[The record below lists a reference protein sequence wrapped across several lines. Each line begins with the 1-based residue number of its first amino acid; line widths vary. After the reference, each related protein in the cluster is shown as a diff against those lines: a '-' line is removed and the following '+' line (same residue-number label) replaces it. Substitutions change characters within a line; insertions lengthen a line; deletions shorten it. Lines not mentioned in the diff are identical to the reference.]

1 MLQLKLPNQPCTVRL
16 RILLPGFTPNV
27 CFGGRVLHVPR
38 FGRQGLGSK
47 KLQDYNQGTRKKGT
61 TGQEREKRTDKRQ
74 DRQGELIE
82 GCPVKTPSWPFCTQK
97 RVLPRHVVRKLV
109 EKGHARTSA
118 AQPIQS
124 AP

>member
-1 MLQLKLPNQPCTVRL
+1 MS
-16 RILLPGFTPNV
+16 
-27 CFGGRVLHVPR
+27 VLVAEFCMCR
-38 FGRQGLGSK
+38 DSVARDWAAKSCK
-47 KLQDYNQGTRKKGT
+47 IIIK
-61 TGQEREKRTDKRQ
+61 GQEREGQQGQERERKEQINGQTDK
-74 DRQGELIE
+74 GSSSE

>member
-1 MLQLKLPNQPCTVRL
+1 MS
-16 RILLPGFTPNV
+16 
-27 CFGGRVLHVPR
+27 VLVAEFCMCR
-38 FGRQGLGSK
+38 DSVARDWAAKSCK
-47 KLQDYNQGTRKKGT
+47 IIIK
-61 TGQEREKRTDKRQ
+61 GQERKGQQGQQGQQRQEKDRKEQINGQTDK
-74 DRQGELIE
+74 GSSSE

>member
-1 MLQLKLPNQPCTVRL
+1 M
-16 RILLPGFTPNV
+16 
-27 CFGGRVLHVPR
+27 PR

-47 KLQDYNQGTRKKGT
+47 KLQDYNQGTREK
-61 TGQEREKRTDKRQ
+61 ERDNKDKTERKEQINGKTDK
-74 DRQGELIE
+74 GSSSE
-82 GCPVKTPSWPFCTQK
+82 GCPAKTPSWPFCTQK